1 MVRFQNIGFGWWRL
15 SRRRKNG
22 ITDTLE
28 INAGGLGAF
37 RAAVIVLKTCIHWVL
52 IGW

>member
-1 MVRFQNIGFGWWRL
+1 MIKFQNIGGWWRL

-22 ITDTLE
+22 IIDTLE
-28 INAGGLGAF
+28 INAGGLGAW
-37 RAAVIVLKTCIHWVL
+37 RAAGVIVTTLIDWAL